1 VLEVCVTEMP
11 VMFALKVKSSPATVL
26 MVEQSIVEV
35 VAVTVKLLVFVAP
48 VAELAA
54 RVNAGVVAST
64 AIEPETFKIE
74 VAGSPEVVEPYSTT
88 YPEA

>member
-1 VLEVCVTEMP
+1 
-11 VMFALKVKSSPATVL
+11 

-64 AIEPETFKIE
+64 GMRALLQGPLR
-74 VAGSPEVVEPYSTT
+74 VGGRAAGHSSSRG
-88 YPEA
+88 